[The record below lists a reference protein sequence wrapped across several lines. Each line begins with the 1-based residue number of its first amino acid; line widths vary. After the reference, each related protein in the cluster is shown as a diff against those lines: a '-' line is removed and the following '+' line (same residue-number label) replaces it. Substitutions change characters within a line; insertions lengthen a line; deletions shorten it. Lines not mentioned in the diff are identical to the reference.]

1 METARKMNFDANIN
15 ALVLGGGISGEA
27 AALLLL
33 DRGCRVTLA
42 DSRDA
47 AELEK
52 KLRAVSAVG
61 GEISAGQKNLPDDSF
76 DLCVASPSFAPEHP
90 WIVECRSRGIKIIS
104 ELELGAGCWSGKIL
118 AVTGSKGKSS
128 IVKLCSDTLNLAGVS
143 ASPAGNYGIPLSK
156 LALEKPG
163 LEWAVTEVS
172 SFQMETTE
180 CFSPDIAI
188 LLNVQ
193 PDHLDRHGSM
203 QIYKALKFKMFA
215 GMKPGGMAM
224 IHEDVEIDSPLPDGV
239 GVCRFGAGEAVLWSW
254 NEGCVSGYHEGKES
268 RIDLSGCWFDNPVFG
283 VSASAASASLLK
295 VGLGVAEIERGFSEF
310 VPLEHRMERFYCS
323 ENGVVFIND
332 SKATSLT
339 ALFAALKM
347 VKTPVRLIAGGLLK
361 EKLSENTKE
370 LLTQGVKK
378 VYLIGNCCEQ
388 MFQAWSDTVLCV
400 KSGTLESAV
409 MAAVDDSRT
418 GETVLLSPGT
428 ASFDQFKNYYERGER
443 FKDLVREVAN

>member
-1 METARKMNFDANIN
+1 MNFDANIN
-15 ALVLGGGISGEA
+15 ALVLGGGVSGEA

-42 DSRDA
+42 DEGEASS
-47 AELEK
+47 LEE
-52 KLRAVSAVG
+52 KLRSVSDAG
-61 GEISAGQKNLPDDSF
+61 GRISAGQKALPAGSF
-76 DLCVASPSFAPEHP
+76 DLCVASPAFAPEHP
-90 WIVECRSRGIKIIS
+90 WIAECRSRGINIIS
-104 ELELGAGCWSGKIL
+104 ELELGARCWNGKIL

-128 IVKLCSDTLNLAGVS
+128 VVKLCSDALNLAGVS

-163 LEWAVTEVS
+163 LQWAVTEVS
-172 SFQMETTE
+172 SFQMETTQW
-180 CFSPDIAI
+180 FSPDIAI

-193 PDHLDRHGSM
+193 PDHLDRHGTM
-203 QIYKALKFKMFA
+203 QSYRALKLKMFA
-215 GMKPGGMAM
+215 DMKPGALAL
-224 IHEDVEIDSPLPDGV
+224 IYEDVEVVPSLPEGV
-239 GVCRFGAGEAVLWSW
+239 GLCRFG
-254 NEGCVSGYHEGKES
+254 SGGDAAWGWHEGFINGRIEGRES
-268 RIDLSGCWFDNPVFG
+268 RIGLDGSWFDNPVFG
-283 VSASAASASLLK
+283 VSASAAAAALCK
-295 VGLGVAEIERGFSEF
+295 VGLSEEEIERGLIEF
-310 VPLEHRMERFYCS
+310 VPLEHRMERFCCS
-323 ENGVVFIND
+323 KNGVVFIND

-339 ALFAALKM
+339 ALCAALKM

-388 MFQAWSDTVLCV
+388 MYQAWSDTVLCV

-409 MAAVDDSRT
+409 KAAVDDSGT

-428 ASFDQFKNYYERGER
+428 ASFDQFKNYCERGER
-443 FKDLVREVAN
+443 YKDLVREVAN

>member
-1 METARKMNFDANIN
+1 MNICADMN
-15 ALVLGGGISGEA
+15 ALILGGGISGKA

-42 DSRDA
+42 DAGDA
-47 AELEK
+47 AALEE
-52 KLRAVSAVG
+52 KLRDVCAAG
-61 GEISAGQKNLPDDSF
+61 GEIAAGKKELPDEKF
-76 DLCVASPSFAPEHP
+76 DICVASPAFAPTHP
-90 WIVECRSRGIKIIS
+90 WIAECRRRGIKLIS
-104 ELELGAGCWSGKIL
+104 ELELGARCWTGKIL

-128 IVKLCSDTLNLAGVS
+128 VVKLCSDTLNLAGVS

-156 LALEKPG
+156 LALENPE
-163 LEWAVTEVS
+163 LEWAVVEVS

-193 PDHLDRHGSM
+193 PDHLDRHGTM
-203 QIYKALKFKMFA
+203 RDYKMLKLKMFS
-215 GMKPGGMAM
+215 GMKPGTFALF
-224 IHEDVEIDSPLPDGV
+224 HADVEIDMPLPEGV
-239 GVCRFGAGEAVLWSW
+239 EVCRFGSVEAAVSW
-254 NEGCVSGYHEGKES
+254 QWYDGHAVG
-268 RIDLSGCWFDNPVFG
+268 RIDGREIRVDLEDSWFDNPVFG
-283 VSASAASASLLK
+283 VSAAASSAALLK
-295 VGLGVAEIERGFSEF
+295 AGLTAGEIENGLRGFI
-310 VPLEHRMERFYCS
+310 PLEHRMEQFYS
-323 ENGVVFIND
+323 SKKGVVFIND

-339 ALFAALKM
+339 ALSAALKM
-347 VKTPVRLIAGGLLK
+347 IKTPVRLIAGGLLK

-388 MFQAWSDTVLCV
+388 MYQLWSETVLCV

-409 MAAVDDSRT
+409 KAAVDDSGM

-428 ASFDQFKNYYERGER
+428 ASFDQFKNYCERGER